1 MNYKNILLSSSFLTS
16 MLFGDPTPW
25 WDVKRDL
32 ALDYPS
38 LGDYRWSK
46 NGDKLIVLEG
56 TVNVRAGFSTNCP

>member
-16 MLFGDPTPW
+16 ILFGDPTPW

-46 NGDKLIVLEG
+46 NGDKLIVKG
-56 TVNVRAGFSTNCP
+56 SGVNKRSFYLVDL